1 VARLLVIDDS
11 AAVRDLCARML
22 ATRGHTAVLAADGTE
37 ALALYQEQRPDAVLL
52 DLHMPGMN
60 GLATLEAIR
69 GVDPEARV
77 AMLTSNQEA
86 EIVQRAFALGAR
98 DYILKPFRAERLQDA
113 IDRLLA
119 P

>member
-1 VARLLVIDDS
+1 MARLLVVDDS

-22 ATRGHTAVLAADGTE
+22 VARGHVVVVAADG
-37 ALALYQEQRPDAVLL
+37 AAGVAMYQEERPDAVLL

-69 GVDPEARV
+69 GADPEARV

-98 DYILKPFRAERLQDA
+98 DYILKPFRAERLQEA